1 MQAMQLTLQLD
12 EVTLLKDILTSYLS
26 DLRMEIGDTE
36 NYELREDLKRD
47 EEMIKVLLAR
57 LAEIGA
63 S

>member
-1 MQAMQLTLQLD
+1 MQLTLQPD
-12 EVTLLKDILTSYLS
+12 EATLLKDILTSYLS